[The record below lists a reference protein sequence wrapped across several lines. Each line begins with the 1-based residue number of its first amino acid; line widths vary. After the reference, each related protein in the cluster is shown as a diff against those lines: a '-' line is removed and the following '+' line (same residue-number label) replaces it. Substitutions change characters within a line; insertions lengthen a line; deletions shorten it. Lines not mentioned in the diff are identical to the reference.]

1 MASYGDGS
9 GTIGDKKL
17 SQWLTGGETSFFVA
31 SKGTNRVC
39 RKGISRELKIDL
51 AHYRTGLMQVLISQK
66 KLRTAFKLKARS

>member
-1 MASYGDGS
+1 MAHR
-9 GTIGDKKL
+9 
-17 SQWLTGGETSFFVA
+17 GETSFFVA

-66 KLRTAFKLKARS
+66 KKVKDAFKLKAPS